1 MSTAGNKRR
10 LRRAAAI
17 ALAGATAGGSL
28 LAANAMASAE
38 QTESVDPADVI
49 LGAESADAIEGEYLV
64 VLEDQT
70 AQDISAMV
78 DDVVADVA
86 DTVDVVDEFDVL
98 GGFVAEMSP
107 EEAVE
112 LAADDSVAYIEQN
125 RTVTIAATQ
134 DDPPSWGLDRVDQA
148 DLPLD
153 AAYEYDYTGAG
164 TTAYILDTG
173 INRTHA
179 DFGDRVDEGYDAID
193 FGGDASDCN
202 GHGTH
207 VAGTIGGTEYGLA
220 KETTLVPVRVLDC
233 SGTGS
238 YAGIIAGIDWI
249 AENASGPSVAN
260 MSLGGTFSQALNDVV
275 AEAIDAG
282 VTFAVAAGNEGSDAC
297 DISPASE
304 PSTIT
309 VGATDSDDVAT
320 PWSNWGDCVDILAPG
335 HEITSAWIEGDDA
348 ANTISG
354 TSMATPHVAGV
365 AALYLEANPDAAPAE
380 VADALTANAVQDA
393 VSETNGSPNLLLN
406 TEFLAA
412 E

>member
-1 MSTAGNKRR
+1 
-10 LRRAAAI
+10 
-17 ALAGATAGGSL
+17 
-28 LAANAMASAE
+28 
-38 QTESVDPADVI
+38 
-49 LGAESADAIEGEYLV
+49 GAESADAIEGEYLV

-220 KETTLVPVRVLDC
+220 KETTLVP
-233 SGTGS
+233 
-238 YAGIIAGIDWI
+238 I
-249 AENASGPSVAN
+249 
-260 MSLGGTFSQALNDVV
+260 
-275 AEAIDAG
+275 
-282 VTFAVAAGNEGSDAC
+282 
-297 DISPASE
+297 
-304 PSTIT
+304 
-309 VGATDSDDVAT
+309 
-320 PWSNWGDCVDILAPG
+320 
-335 HEITSAWIEGDDA
+335 
-348 ANTISG
+348 
-354 TSMATPHVAGV
+354 
-365 AALYLEANPDAAPAE
+365 
-380 VADALTANAVQDA
+380 
-393 VSETNGSPNLLLN
+393 
-406 TEFLAA
+406 
-412 E
+412 